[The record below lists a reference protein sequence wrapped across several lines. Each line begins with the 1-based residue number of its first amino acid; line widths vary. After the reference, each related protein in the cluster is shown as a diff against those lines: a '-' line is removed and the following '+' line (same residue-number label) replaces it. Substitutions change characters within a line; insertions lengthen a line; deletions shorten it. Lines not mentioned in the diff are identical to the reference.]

1 MAFLGIGGAAGAG
14 GIFSALT
21 AFNPATLFASLAV
34 TAASTALQQ
43 GSGKLSDSVGGGFWG
58 NMINSLVNPFSDGLT
73 SLMQSWLGGGTSSK
87 NS

>member
-1 MAFLGIGGAAGAG
+1 MGIFGLGGASGAG
-14 GIFSALT
+14 GIFSALS
-21 AFNPATLFASLAV
+21 ALNPVTLFSSLAV

-43 GSGKLSDSVGGGFWG
+43 GAGKLSESAGGGFWG